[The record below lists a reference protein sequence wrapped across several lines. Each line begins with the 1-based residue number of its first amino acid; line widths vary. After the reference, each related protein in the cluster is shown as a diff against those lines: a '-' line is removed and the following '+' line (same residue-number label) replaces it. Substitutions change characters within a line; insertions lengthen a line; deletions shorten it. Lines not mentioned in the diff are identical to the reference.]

1 LPVRLLRRPLTIG
14 LLSAAGREL
23 SSFRKLNTVLE
34 EIDESTFWLEFS
46 VDTKMVRPEAVAD
59 LSKEAAELA
68 AIVCA
73 SRATA
78 RKNGAQI
85 PRQ

>member
-1 LPVRLLRRPLTIG
+1 
-14 LLSAAGREL
+14 
-23 SSFRKLNTVLE
+23 
-34 EIDESTFWLEFS
+34 
-46 VDTKMVRPEAVAD
+46 MVRPEAVAE
-59 LSKEAAELA
+59 LSKEADELA
-68 AIVCA
+68 AIVCT